1 MWLNWYFDGDQAQAE
16 RKDLLS
22 SATGIEPTS
31 YSVWALEGK
40 TEKVQSI
47 YGQNAC

>member
-22 SATGIEPTS
+22 SATGIEPMS
-31 YSVWALEGK
+31 YSVWALESK